1 MLAARY
7 PTTLVLALLA
17 GCGGGGGGAPST
29 TPPPIN
35 TNPPAAAQQ
44 SAGGMWFAVTSGS
57 SAAASFMIAETGEVR
72 VSMGPTGAS
81 GPSFGYGA
89 VTVIGNR
96 VEGSLETRAIPG
108 SPAAPPGAELDCTAS
123 GTVSTRVSMQLTI
136 VCVDAAGATTTTP
149 LSLLYDSRYDTD
161 SSLADIAG
169 NYTLTVNTA
178 TNTLNINGDGTL
190 FGMYHNGPRCTLN
203 GTVSI
208 IHSDFNLYRFDVRF
222 SNCTV
227 LAAQFEG
234 VTMTGLATRNL
245 PGQKAGSFLLLLTAV
260 INGRLEFASVLYE
273 PV

>member
-1 MLAARY
+1 MLAARW
-7 PTTLVLALLA
+7 PTILVLALLT
-17 GCGGGGGGAPST
+17 GCSGGGGGGAPST
-29 TPPPIN
+29 PAPTN
-35 TNPPAAAQQ
+35 TNPPATAQQ
-44 SAGGMWFAVTSGS
+44 SAGGMWFAVSGGS
-57 SAAASFMIAETGEVR
+57 SGTTLMIAETGEVR
-72 VSMGPTGAS
+72 VTMGPTSTS

-96 VEGSLETRAIPG
+96 VEGSLETRAIPA
-108 SPAAPPGAELDCTAS
+108 SPTAPPGAELDCTAS

-136 VCVDAAGATTTTP
+136 VCVDAAGTTTTTP
-149 LSLLYDSRYDTD
+149 ISFMFDSRYDTD

-169 NYTLTVNTA
+169 NYTLTVNAA

-208 IHSDFNLYRFDVRF
+208 IHSDFNLYRFDVLF
-222 SNCTV
+222 SNCTF
-227 LAAQFEG
+227 LAAQYEG

-245 PGQKAGSFLLLLTAV
+245 PGQKAGSFMLLLTAV